1 MDYKPGDLITL
12 RVIDVQPGVM
22 CVQIEGKQEAFWIL
36 EPPKAIKPPTSSE
49 YRALVRRSERA
60 LAPYREPRP

>member
-12 RVIDVQPGVM
+12 RVLDVQPGAM
-22 CVQIEGKQEAFWIL
+22 RVQIEGKREAFWIL
-36 EPPKAIKPPTSSE
+36 EPPEAIKPPTTKE
-49 YRALVRRSERA
+49 YEAMVRRNERA